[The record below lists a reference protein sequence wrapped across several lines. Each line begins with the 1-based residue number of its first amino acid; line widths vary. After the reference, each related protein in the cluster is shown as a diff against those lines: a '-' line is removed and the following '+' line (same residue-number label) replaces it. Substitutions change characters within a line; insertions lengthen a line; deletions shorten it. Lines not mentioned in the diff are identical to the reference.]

1 MDADRVRCTI
11 YLLKGDA
18 SLWWEGAEQGVNLAT
33 LTWEDFKSV
42 LYDKYFTTDVR
53 SRLKREFISLRQH
66 LSVAEFVQKFDRGC
80 HFVPLIA
87 LDGLR
92 PTIRHDVM
100 LTGPVDYTTVVAKAF
115 RAEQSLKHI
124 DWEMQRNRNHA
135 QQASQH
141 NKKPYIGP
149 PKRLGQPKLQG
160 QPPKE
165 NVSKTTEKP
174 IFKECYRHHYGK
186 CMWGTYKCFKCRAMG
201 HKAGDFQKLKQPM
214 TGRAYVMHA
223 EKAKP
228 DMTLITTG
236 IATYA
241 LLDSGATYS
250 FISESFV
257 KKLGILPV
265 DVESEFK
272 VTLPFGEHMV
282 SSNMVKDVELKLQ
295 RNIIRADLIR
305 SVSIR
310 PPNGKTTIFEE
321 AQNKQMTHIIS
332 CIRAKKLIQKGSQ
345 VFIASII
352 SAPDTDSRSIEDVE
366 VVKDFPDVFPDNV
379 FGIPPEREV
388 EFAIE
393 LMSSTMS
400 ISKYLDVQGLATFI
414 LVARNEMRHYAL
426 CIRMLDMSTSEGRV
440 SKTGGNSLT
449 TPHSRVEVGKHYYRF
464 RGRIAK
470 DGERTQFHLGDSG
483 SSY

>member
-1 MDADRVRCTI
+1 MPPRRILRSNNENRDE
-11 YLLKGDA
+11 KGDSQPPPNQDA
-18 SLWWEGAEQGVNLAT
+18 SARVLAAMAQLLEAAWRCSLWWEGAEQGVNLAT
-33 LTWEDFKSV
+33 LTWEDFKRV

-186 CMWGTYKCFKCRAMG
+186 CMWGTYKCFKYRAMG

-223 EKAKP
+223 EKAEP
-228 DMTLITTG
+228 DMTLITAG

-272 VTLPFGEHMV
+272 VTLPSGEHMV

-295 RNIIRADLIR
+295 RNIIRADLIVLPM
-305 SVSIR
+305 SEFDVILGMDWLTM
-310 PPNGKTTIFEE
+310 NGVTI
-321 AQNKQMTHIIS
+321 
-332 CIRAKKLIQKGSQ
+332 
-345 VFIASII
+345 
-352 SAPDTDSRSIEDVE
+352 
-366 VVKDFPDVFPDNV
+366 
-379 FGIPPEREV
+379 
-388 EFAIE
+388 EFW
-393 LMSSTMS
+393 
-400 ISKYLDVQGLATFI
+400 
-414 LVARNEMRHYAL
+414 
-426 CIRMLDMSTSEGRV
+426 
-440 SKTGGNSLT
+440 
-449 TPHSRVEVGKHYYRF
+449 
-464 RGRIAK
+464 
-470 DGERTQFHLGDSG
+470 
-483 SSY
+483 